1 MFGFALGSNY
11 WNYMMKAWASLLGDN
26 LNSQCDMQSVG
37 AGEEQ
42 KQAEA
47 AAKAKAEEEVWT

>member
-1 MFGFALGSNY
+1 
-11 WNYMMKAWASLLGDN
+11 MKAWASLLGDD